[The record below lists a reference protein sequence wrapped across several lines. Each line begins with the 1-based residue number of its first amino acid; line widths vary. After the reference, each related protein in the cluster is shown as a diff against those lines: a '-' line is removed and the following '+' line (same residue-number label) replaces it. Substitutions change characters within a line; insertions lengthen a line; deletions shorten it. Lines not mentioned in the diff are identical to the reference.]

1 MNGWAHI
8 VCSITPVLAM
18 RFAVSLKRS
27 ADPKGGQEWQLSHF
41 TSIDFGGRVSTVREN
56 VEMGLVDPPN
66 DQRTSWH

>member
-1 MNGWAHI
+1 
-8 VCSITPVLAM
+8 M

-27 ADPKGGQEWQLSHF
+27 ADPRGGQEWQLSHF
-41 TSIDFGGRVSTVREN
+41 TSVDFGGQMSTVREN